1 MHLVEAFGL
10 QNRLIPFL
18 LLLAGLVT
26 CYFLYALGFGAIF
39 RFDDVP
45 NLEGLASVKDFDS
58 ALNFVFGGRSSDIG
72 RPLALAS
79 FLINA
84 SSWPADPAGFLRF
97 NTGVHLANGALA
109 GWFACKLL
117 TVSRGLAGTVP
128 ESRRPLAAASA
139 AILWLLN
146 PLLLSTSM
154 MIVQRMTLLSA
165 TCILATLI
173 AYLSARGRWF
183 AGRGSWRAAIGL
195 AMILGLGGGL
205 GILFKETAINL
216 VIYVGLIEY
225 LLLKRPGE
233 GVPIKA
239 FRWACVILPLAAFAA
254 YVVANW
260 PGFMVTFQMRDFTV
274 AERVLSAPRI
284 LVDYLWHAFVPTPSW
299 LGPYHDDF
307 AASRGWQEPVST
319 LAAAIFWLALAASAL
334 ALRRRQ
340 PVFALAVFWFIGGHF
355 LEAGPFGLELYF
367 EHRNYLPLFGPML
380 LVGVLPWLT
389 LPRLRRLVGAGVALF
404 GLLLAFGLAQ
414 SASLWGRPFAVA
426 EVWARSHPQS
436 LRAAQYHA
444 QSFFVRGL
452 EREAADAVSAAAGRL
467 PNSVGLVLAE
477 IQLRCGLPG
486 AEAVMPGL
494 VDRAQAVAPVA
505 TFEFSAL
512 ETVAKLTSLEAD
524 GRCPSLGAQRILDL
538 SAALLA
544 NPKYRSRRDAVGLL
558 HYQRGRLY
566 FARRDLEATVREFD
580 AAFAADPDVDTIS
593 LVVALLWDAGLPNE
607 ARARL
612 DLARQRLPA
621 NRILRRQWMDKLGR
635 LELLVGNR

>member
-1 MHLVEAFGL
+1 L
-10 QNRLIPFL
+10 QNRLIPLVL
-18 LLLAGLVT
+18 LFAASAA
-26 CYFLYALGFGAIF
+26 CYLFYSFGFGAIF
-39 RFDDVP
+39 RFDDIP
-45 NLEGLASVKDFDS
+45 NLEGLASVKDLDS
-58 ALNFVFGGRSSDIG
+58 ALNYVFGGRSSNIG
-72 RPLALAS
+72 RPLALTS

-84 SSWPADPAGFLRF
+84 SSWPANPAGFLRF
-97 NTGVHLANGALA
+97 NTGLHLANGALVA
-109 GWFACKLL
+109 WFAYKLL
-117 TVSRGLAGTVP
+117 PASRGLAGTVP
-128 ESRRPLAAASA
+128 ESRWPLAAASA

-165 TCILATLI
+165 TCVLATLI
-173 AYLSARGRWF
+173 AYLAARERWF
-183 AGRGSWRAAIGL
+183 GAQGSWRAAFGL
-195 AMILGLGGGL
+195 AAILGIGGGL
-205 GILFKETAINL
+205 GILFKETAFNL

-225 LLLKRPGE
+225 LLLKRAGE

-239 FRWACVILPLAAFAA
+239 FRWACVILPLAVFAA
-254 YVVANW
+254 FVVINW
-260 PGFMVTFQMRDFTV
+260 SGFMVTFQMRDFTV

-284 LVDYLWHAFVPTPSW
+284 LSDYLWHAFVPMPSW

-307 AASRGWQEPVST
+307 AASRGWLEPLST
-319 LAAAIFWLALAASAL
+319 LAAAIFWLVLAATAFL
-334 ALRRRQ
+334 LRKRW
-340 PVFALAVFWFIGGHF
+340 PIFALAVFWFVGGHF

-389 LPRLRRLVGAGVALF
+389 LPQFRRLVGAGVALF

-444 QSFFVRGL
+444 QSFFVRGM
-452 EREAADAVSAAAGRL
+452 EREAADVVTAASERL

-477 IQLRCGLPG
+477 IQLRCSLPDAG
-486 AEAVMPGL
+486 RVIPPLAE
-494 VDRAQAVAPVA
+494 RALAVAPAA

-512 ETVAKLTSLEAD
+512 ETVAKLTSLASE
-524 GRCPSLGAQRILDL
+524 GRCPSLGAQWILDL

-544 NPKYRSRRDAVGLL
+544 NPKYRSRWDAVGLL

-635 LELLVGNR
+635 LELLVGSK